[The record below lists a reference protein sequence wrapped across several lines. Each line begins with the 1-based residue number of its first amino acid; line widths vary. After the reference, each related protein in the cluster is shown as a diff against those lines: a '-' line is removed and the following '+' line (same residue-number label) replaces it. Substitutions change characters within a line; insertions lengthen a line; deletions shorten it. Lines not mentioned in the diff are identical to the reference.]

1 MNYLRDAATMAVGN
15 GTSKPTKRRT
25 RPSERAARRAE
36 VRNGGRGV
44 SSAPTLLVLEDLD
57 QRTRAAKLARQYRDD
72 LISDL
77 GGEDRITS
85 AQNAL
90 AQRAA
95 TLHAVL
101 IDHEARYLSGAGLD
115 LSSYLAASGEFR
127 RVAMCLGIAER
138 YAAPVGDRPPTLEQ
152 RAERFFASAGT

>member
-1 MNYLRDAATMAVGN
+1 M
-15 GTSKPTKRRT
+15 PTAERYKR
-25 RPSERAARRAE
+25 ERS
-36 VRNGGRGV
+36 RNGGRGV
-44 SSAPTLLVLEDLD
+44 SSAPTLLVLSDLD
-57 QRTRAAKLARQYRDD
+57 QRTRSAKLARQYRDD

-77 GGEDRITS
+77 GGDGRVTS
-85 AQNAL
+85 AQSAL

-101 IDHEARYLSGAGLD
+101 TDHEVRYLSDGSLD

-138 YAAPVGDRPPTLEQ
+138 YAAPVGSAPTLEQ
-152 RAERFFASAGT
+152 RAERFFAGADA

>member
-1 MNYLRDAATMAVGN
+1 MTAGN
-15 GTSKPTKRRT
+15 GTKGQAKRRGGSQY
-25 RPSERAARRAE
+25 RSERRAE
-36 VRNGGRGV
+36 VRNGGRGTSA
-44 SSAPTLLVLEDLD
+44 SSTLLVLDDLD

-77 GGEDRITS
+77 GGADRITS

-138 YAAPVGDRPPTLEQ
+138 YAAPVGERPPTLEQ
-152 RAERFFASAGT
+152 RAERFFGAGAAT